1 MARGS
6 KQEIAAEQLRSA
18 AEAGDPAAM
27 WQYALAI
34 LRQPPPPPLSPGQN
48 ALPYLVRVTKAVRA
62 SGDVQARDLIARS
75 ATAGF
80 PPALVV
86 EAELAE
92 QSDPDRTESLLR
104 RAADQG
110 DTAAM
115 LYLAG
120 LLALHDRAEAAQWF
134 TRLAEEGDLAAMY
147 RLADLLRSD
156 GNTGAAQGWL
166 VKAAEGGSTRAQGD
180 LAVQSFENGD
190 EQLDPGRPPAAD
202 PRRSGVFTPG
212 TPTTRRERLVGD
224 CAKCEQKTVQ
234 DHFELIVGKWFGLRG
249 PGTAGKT
256 GTRVNFSACTACGCL
271 FPMDDQSR
279 QYVRSKGGEFFNPAR
294 ASRN

>member
-27 WQYALAI
+27 WQYALAV

-48 ALPYLVRVTKAVRA
+48 ALSYLVRVTKAVRS
-62 SGDVQARDLIARS
+62 SGDAEARDLIARS
-75 ATAGF
+75 ATAGY

-104 RAADQG
+104 SAADLG

-134 TRLAEEGDLAAMY
+134 TRLAERGDKGRHSGIGPVLLDESRDFAEESLQSAAAVLRQLAPDKIE
-147 RLADLLRSD
+147 RLNAVSALVKHGDARIANELFHAIFGDVAVTAKNLLR
-156 GNTGAAQGWL
+156 
-166 VKAAEGGSTRAQGD
+166 R
-180 LAVQSFENGD
+180 NG
-190 EQLDPGRPPAAD
+190 
-202 PRRSGVFTPG
+202 
-212 TPTTRRERLVGD
+212 
-224 CAKCEQKTVQ
+224 
-234 DHFELIVGKWFGLRG
+234 I
-249 PGTAGKT
+249 GKT
-256 GTRVNFSACTACGCL
+256 LIREHAFDHGR
-271 FPMDDQSR
+271 
-279 QYVRSKGGEFFNPAR
+279 
-294 ASRN
+294 